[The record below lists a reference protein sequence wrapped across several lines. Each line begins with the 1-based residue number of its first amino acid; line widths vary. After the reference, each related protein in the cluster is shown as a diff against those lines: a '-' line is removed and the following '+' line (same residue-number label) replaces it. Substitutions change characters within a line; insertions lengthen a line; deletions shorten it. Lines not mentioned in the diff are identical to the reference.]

1 MSPANNEYIMLKR
14 KFEENKKFKPSGM
27 YLSLVAVSLAACG
40 GGGGN
45 SPGTSSSN
53 TSNTTST
60 TTTSSVTPVIGQA
73 GSELIISKAGSQSSY
88 SFSSQV
94 PGFSLPNPS
103 LAVINVANDTAD
115 NSYGIELN
123 ANGAGTLEFN
133 FVDANDVVVLSGES
147 VISGFTEL
155 KVTNGTVDATDAD
168 LGGIEYIE
176 VASSINLAVS
186 QLSSIKNIVSAS
198 PNGKINIEVK
208 TVADVN
214 ALQALINN
222 GNLKVFS
229 DGGSA
234 LKLIKAAG
242 STIADSVLKDSE
254 EILGGKEEPETAKPP
269 VVLNV
274 PQTVV
279 VKKSAGFVKLLNN
292 DNTIN
297 ATEALNTVTVKVSV
311 EAGYTIKS
319 VTMGGKTLSA
329 GSGQGEYIIKT
340 SEFSDGNYTLV
351 ADVVDLLGVS
361 TKLNSAVTI
370 DKTAP
375 TISSVSIDGESGGI
389 NSSEASSPL
398 AITTELASS
407 GYVSAIKFNGSFLS
421 KNTAGQYVLD
431 ASTLVDGDYN
441 LEVTSMDAAGNTATF
456 SKDFKVDADGPGDA
470 TITVSG
476 EAAGINATEAA
487 ASIAVSISFGE
498 EQTIKSAKL
507 DGSAV
512 DLGGTTGFTIAP
524 GTLSEGVHT
533 ITVVSQDASGTEV
546 TSQKAFEVDTTP
558 PNGATIQLVGD
569 DNVLTSSEITSS
581 TTVFISPEPGSTVVG
596 ASIGSQSLSYDA
608 GSGSYTFNASKL
620 KGGRYEIEAVSADT
634 AGNTVTTSTPVT
646 ILGNSTGSDIFDIAI
661 SKSGSVVNFEVYVVN
676 TPSGMEDGIAA
687 YNLTLDLEQSKLD
700 YREKSIA
707 TAEGGFFSTN
717 ENSSGTGKVVTAG
730 IYQSKFTDFAS
741 PLLTFSADLVSSSN
755 SYQIGLNGVILEN
768 LQIPDTNYF
777 VQI

>member
-14 KFEENKKFKPSGM
+14 KFEENKKFKPNGM

-222 GNLKVFS
+222 GNLKIFS

-234 LKLIKAAG
+234 LKLVKAAG

-254 EILGGKEEPETAKPP
+254 ETLGGKEEPETAKPP

-407 GYVSAIKFNGSFLS
+407 GYVSAIKFNDSFLN

-441 LEVTSMDAAGNTATF
+441 LEVSSMDAAGNTATF

-476 EAAGINATEAA
+476 DAAGINATEAA
-487 ASIAVSISFGE
+487 APIAVSISFGE
-498 EQTIKSAKL
+498 AQTIKSAKL

-661 SKSGSVVNFEVYVVN
+661 SKSGSVVNFGVYVVN

-741 PLLTFSADLVSSSN
+741 PLLTFSANLVSSSN